1 MKKVFDFLLFLRP
14 LNLMMVFAIFWAFE
28 YFIFEPLFASQGFG
42 LSLKSFQLDLIAF
55 NTVLVAMI
63 GYLINDWYDQPIDK
77 LNKPNRFLIKYA
89 VSSLQ
94 FFTILGLLIMLV
106 LFLAAFLT
114 WSLKMFHWLWIYP
127 FFTFIMWYY
136 AAYLKLSGLIGNMVV
151 SFSIAVIPALIFY
164 AEYSSFIL
172 LKNVNQE
179 AASQLI
185 MHVCIFSLLIFSSNM
200 ARELVKDVEDANGDK
215 AHNSSSFF
223 LKNGL
228 RRTKS
233 LVLVSVLLML
243 GLESALILKS
253 TWITKQFIYFG
264 FGILIFSIYLAFK
277 VLTANHKGH
286 FYSLSFM
293 LKMLMI
299 VGLVQLLLLSP
310 R

>member
-1 MKKVFDFLLFLRP
+1 
-14 LNLMMVFAIFWAFE
+14 MVFAIFWAFE

-42 LSLKSFQLDLIAF
+42 LSLKSFQLDLLAL

-94 FFTILGLLIMLV
+94 FFTILGLLV
-106 LFLAAFLT
+106 LSVLICAVFLAF
-114 WSLKMFHWLWIYP
+114 SLKMFHWLWIYP

-136 AAYLKLSGLIGNMVV
+136 AANLKLRGLIGNVVV
-151 SFSIAVIPALIFY
+151 SLSIAVIPCLIFY

-172 LKNVNQE
+172 LKNINPE
-179 AASQLI
+179 AASQLM
-185 MHVCIFSLLIFSSNM
+185 MHVCVFSLLIFSSNM

-215 AHNSSSFF
+215 SQNSSSFF
-223 LKNGL
+223 LKYGL
-228 RRTKS
+228 KSTKNI
-233 LVLVSVLLML
+233 VLVSVLIVL
-243 GLESALILKS
+243 GLEISLILKS
-253 TWITKQFIYFG
+253 TWITKQFIYSCFG
-264 FGILIFSIYLAFK
+264 VLLFSIYLSVK
-277 VLTANHKGH
+277 VLKSNHKSH
-286 FYSLSFM
+286 FYSLSIM

-299 VGLVQLLLLSP
+299 LGLLQLLLLSP

>member
-1 MKKVFDFLLFLRP
+1 
-14 LNLMMVFAIFWAFE
+14 MMVFAIFWIFE

-94 FFTILGLLIMLV
+94 FFTILGLLVLLV
-106 LFLAAFLT
+106 LICAVFLAF
-114 WSLKMFHWLWIYP
+114 SLKMFHWLWIYT

-136 AAYLKLSGLIGNMVV
+136 AANLKLRGLIGNVVV
-151 SFSIAVIPALIFY
+151 SLSIAVIPTLIFY

-172 LKNVNQE
+172 LKTLNEQ

-185 MHVCIFSLLIFSSNM
+185 MHLAILSALIFLSNI
-200 ARELVKDVEDANGDK
+200 ARELVKDVEDATGDK

-264 FGILIFSIYLAFK
+264 FGVLVVSVFLAFK
-277 VLTANHKGH
+277 VLKSSEKAH
-286 FYSLSFM
+286 FSSLSFVLKILM
-293 LKMLMI
+293 LI
-299 VGLVQLLLLSP
+299 GLIQVLFLEP

>member
-28 YFIFEPLFASQGFG
+28 YFIFEPIFASQGFG
-42 LSLKSFQLDLIAF
+42 LGLKSFQLDLLAL
-55 NTVLVAMI
+55 NTVLVAVI

-77 LNKPNRFLIKYA
+77 LNKPNRFLIKYS

-106 LFLAAFLT
+106 LFLAAFLA

-136 AAYLKLSGLIGNMVV
+136 AANLKLRGLIGNIVI
-151 SFSIAVIPALIFY
+151 SFSIAVIPALILY
-164 AEYSSFIL
+164 AEYSSYIL
-172 LKNVNQE
+172 LKTLNEQ

-185 MHVCIFSLLIFSSNM
+185 THLAILSVLIFLSNM

-223 LKNGL
+223 LRYGL
-228 RRTKS
+228 KKTKQVVLTAVLAV
-233 LVLVSVLLML
+233 LVLEMTILIYSTWVTQEFIYAGCTVLFGSVLLAIKAMKSSEKKHFSKLSL
-243 GLESALILKS
+243 GLKLLMLI
-253 TWITKQFIYFG
+253 
-264 FGILIFSIYLAFK
+264 
-277 VLTANHKGH
+277 
-286 FYSLSFM
+286 
-293 LKMLMI
+293 
-299 VGLVQLLLLSP
+299 GLVQVLFLNP